1 MNGFLLLIPFLLIRF
16 GLLASLDQSA
26 VKRAAHFPPDFQ
38 AQTLVYWSY
47 QLSTTGIFVCS
58 CFLSI
63 AVERTPRF
71 YSGLFVYSLGL
82 LLCAASMI
90 AFSAPSRHGF
100 HQNGLYR
107 ISRNPMYVSYFICF
121 MGCALL
127 TRSAILC
134 GIVLLFQISGHWL
147 ILAEEQ
153 WCLSEF
159 GEAYRQYMC
168 QVKRYI

>member
-1 MNGFLLLIPFLLIRF
+1 MKGFVLLIPFLLIRF
-16 GLLASLDQSA
+16 VLLACLDQTA
-26 VKRAAHFPPDFQ
+26 VRRAAHFPPDFQ
-38 AQTLVYWSY
+38 AKTLVYWSY
-47 QLSTTGIFVCS
+47 QLSTIGIFVCS

-63 AVERTPRF
+63 AVEHTLLF
-71 YSGLFVYSLGL
+71 YGGLFVYSVGL

-90 AFSAPSRHGF
+90 AFSAPSSNGF

-121 MGCALL
+121 MGCVLL
-127 TRSAILC
+127 THSELLC

-153 WCLSEF
+153 WCLNEF
-159 GEAYRQYMC
+159 GEPYRQYMC